1 MVKLRNGNKGFTLI
15 ELMLATSLLMMVLF
29 SGYYAYSLYT
39 QKWQKRV
46 DTFWQGTQDA
56 IALDSINKMLAGAVP
71 YVIKNNRN
79 KAEIYFKASSEE
91 IEWVTDSA
99 VFSQGT
105 SLVNISRVR
114 EGNYSKLIY
123 KEKSMN
129 NFVFINDLQLD
140 TQTPEFWDHKVI
152 LLTGIES
159 VNFSYF
165 GWQSFEDVLRFV
177 NEETNEDPRNK
188 PQRAWYANHQ
198 PQVKRVLPE
207 QVNISIKQI
216 EHTHESSVELPKATI
231 YALMSHIR
239 KDID

>member
-1 MVKLRNGNKGFTLI
+1 MVKQHKGNKGFTLI

-71 YVIKNNRN
+71 YVIKNAQN
-79 KAEIYFKASSEE
+79 KAEIYFKANSEE
-91 IEWVTDSA
+91 IKWVTDSA

-105 SLVNISRVR
+105 SLVSIASVK

-129 NFVFINDLQLD
+129 NFVFINELQLD
-140 TQTPEFWDHKVI
+140 TQAADFWDYQAI
-152 LLTGIES
+152 LLENIES
-159 VNFSYF
+159 VNFSYY
-165 GWQSFEDVLRFV
+165 GWQSFQDVLRFV
-177 NEETNEDPRNK
+177 NEETNNDPRNK
-188 PQRAWYANHQ
+188 PQRNWYVIHE
-198 PQVKRVLPE
+198 PHVKRVLPE
-207 QVNISIKQI
+207 QVNISIKQVEQI
-216 EHTHESSVELPKATI
+216 HELSVELPEATI